1 MMKLDLQMFG
11 ASGTILGSTSSSLWT
26 FKLEVREGDYN
37 ILNNTSPVTVEA
49 FIGRIQQSSYMTG
62 AEISCP
68 VTITGVGTQFISG
81 RYTTGTI
88 PAGGWYSLGSTTF
101 TVPHET
107 DGSKTISISASFTND
122 VSPSSGSAS
131 GSLILTKI
139 PRNSTLDDVPVYVD
153 ESDGVKV
160 TIYKNVTS
168 YYDVITIS
176 YGSTILGTYNNVK
189 DGDTLKISN
198 LTTLYNLTSNV
209 AEPKL
214 TYTLKTYTNSQK
226 TTQIGSS
233 SVKTGKFKFVNQY
246 PNWNG
251 VPTYQDTNSTTVN
264 VTGSNQVIIKNYSN
278 VQITIS
284 STIKP
289 TAKKGASIVEYIF
302 PDGGSVNYSTSNVTY
317 TIKQYNGTRSIAIQA
332 IDSRGFGTIIY
343 PSISKLISYN
353 QLPQITNVT
362 TERKNGVESETYLGL
377 NLKLWIGD
385 FNSERNNA
393 ITYFGYRVK
402 PTSDSWGNQTWYDK
416 TSAFKTAVSGQSLDN
431 ISLPISSQFKIHANG
446 SSGGMTEG
454 NVYDIQIKVSDGY
467 NSAQFNTDI
476 ETGYVQD
483 GKVLDSYYKSSTGY
497 KYAVNG
503 MVDTSLDDGLQVG
516 GSLYVNGT
524 KLIQGTTNYN
534 SLSNKPSINGV
545 TLSGNKT
552 SANLGIPTMKVLFN
566 NFNGTT
572 GNVILSEQATN
583 YRYIEIIHGMVS
595 SSNISTGKLIPS
607 KNVNMM
613 SMGQVADNGYYY
625 LQTRVEI
632 LAISGTKITRG
643 EAYISNVKM
652 VNSNVSAYVSS
663 TNRDSIYTVIGYN

>member
-68 VTITGVGTQFISG
+68 VTITGVGTQTISG

-139 PRNSTLDDVPVYVD
+139 PRNSTLKDVPVYVD
-153 ESDGVKV
+153 ESAGVKV
-160 TIYKNVTS
+160 TIDKNVTS

-189 DGDTLKISN
+189 NGDTLKISN

-246 PNWNG
+246 PIWNG

-284 STIKP
+284 SAIKP
-289 TAKKGASIVEYIF
+289 TAKKGASIVKYIF

-317 TIKQYNGTRSIAIQA
+317 TIKQYNGTQSIAIQA
-332 IDSRGFGTIIY
+332 IDSRGFGKIVY
-343 PSISKLISYN
+343 LSISKLINYN

-385 FNSERNNA
+385 FNSNRNNA

-402 PTSDSWGNQTWYDK
+402 LASESWGNQTWYDK

-454 NVYDIQIKVSDGY
+454 NAYNIQIKVSDGY
-467 NSAQFNTDI
+467 GSAKFNTDI

-503 MVDTSLDDGLQVG
+503 MVDTSLDDGLQVE
-516 GSLYVNGT
+516 GSLYLNGT
-524 KLIQGTTNYN
+524 KLTQGTTNYN

-552 SANLGIPTMKVLFN
+552 SANLKIPSMTILYN
-566 NFNGTT
+566 NSNGTT
-572 GNVILSEQATN
+572 GNVSLSDNPTK
-583 YRYIEIIHGMVS
+583 YKYIEIIHGIGS
-595 SSNISTGKLIPS
+595 TNNLSTGKVLPTKWIF
-607 KNVNMM
+607 
-613 SMGQVADNGYYY
+613 MGTMAQVADSGSHY
-625 LQTRVEI
+625 LQNKVEQV
-632 LAISGTKITRG
+632 GTGEKTINRG
-643 EAYISNVKM
+643 EVYISNVN
-652 VNSNVSAYVSS
+652 VANSNVSSYVSS
-663 TNRDSIYTVIGYN
+663 TNRDYIFTVIGYN